1 MGLFTREQA
10 QRNRELSLN
19 QNDAFLSAHF
29 WNLLAEISRKMETR
43 KFRSFMA
50 HQEQERMHEMAD
62 QILDDINFSVQ
73 QLKRYLGVELHHD
86 LGTDSYRVEKFE
98 SARKRLFNEDDGT
111 SSLRKSRKP

>member
-62 QILDDINFSVQ
+62 QILDDINASEEA
-73 QLKRYLGVELHHD
+73 K
-86 LGTDSYRVEKFE
+86 TSAE
-98 SARKRLFNEDDGT
+98 SESDAG
-111 SSLRKSRKP
+111 SSSESES